1 MTPLGQE
8 DQSASNVSEEHNKE
22 GDPTDLFNPNNIIH
36 PTMID
41 QLPEDL
47 RKMVEEK
54 NATNLQAAL
63 AICSLDL

>member
-47 RKMVEEK
+47 RKMVEE
-54 NATNLQAAL
+54 
-63 AICSLDL
+63 